1 MEKIKTVLTLALP
14 AVFEMFLYMLIW
26 VIDTAFVGNY
36 GGNVAVSA
44 VGFGSEI
51 IYTIIG
57 IFIFLGVNT
66 GITTMVAQNIGAGRK
81 EVAEEFLA
89 QGLLIGIF
97 LAVLLSLFLGFF
109 SNHLLTLAGVKGEVL
124 YYGTIYMQIVSIG
137 VFFNILS
144 SMLNA
149 GLRGTGNTIV
159 PLIGAIFMNVVAIF
173 LDWVLIFGKFGL
185 PALGVAGSAYATVL
199 SYLAGFSF
207 TVVYYFRYSQFK
219 LRFNYLMKANRE
231 YLSRIIGLAIPSGLQ
246 EAVFNVARIM
256 TSVFVIHL
264 GSTAF
269 AASQITIAIESIS
282 FMPGWGFAVAATTLV
297 GQQIGARKY
306 KTAREYAYL
315 SAFFGM
321 LVMLVGAFIFLTVP
335 EFLMGIFIKE
345 PDTIALG
352 SLCLMVA
359 AIEQPFMAIAM
370 VLEGAMKGAGDTKT
384 PFLTAVIANWVI
396 RIPLMYYVV
405 FILKLSVP
413 YVWAVMVI
421 QWIFEGLMML
431 YIFQKKSS
439 KWEEKGINLTT
450 G

>member
-1 MEKIKTVLTLALP
+1 MEKIRTVLTLALP
-14 AVFEMFLYMLIW
+14 AVFEMCLYMLIW
-26 VIDTAFVGNY
+26 VVDTAFVGNY

-57 IFIFLGVNT
+57 VFIFLGVNT

-81 EVAEEFLA
+81 EAAEEFLA
-89 QGLLIGIF
+89 QGLLIGLF
-97 LAVLLSLFLGFF
+97 LAILLSLFLGFF
-109 SNHLLTLAGVKGEVL
+109 SNQLLTLAGVKGEVL

-137 VFFNILS
+137 VFFNILT

-159 PLIGAIFMNVVAIF
+159 PLLGAIFMNVVAIF
-173 LDWVLIFGKFGL
+173 LDWVLIFGKFGF

-199 SYLAGFSF
+199 SYLASFAF
-207 TVVYYFRYSQFK
+207 TVVYYFKYSQFK
-219 LRFNYLMKANRE
+219 LRFNYLMKANKE
-231 YLSRIIGLAIPSGLQ
+231 YLSKIIGLAIPSGLQ

-297 GQQIGARKY
+297 GQQIGARQY

-321 LVMLVGAFIFLTVP
+321 LVMLGCAAVFLTIP

-345 PDTIALG
+345 SDTIALG
-352 SLCLMVA
+352 RLCLMVA

-384 PFLTAVIANWVI
+384 PFLVAVVANWVV

-405 FILKLSVP
+405 FILELSVP
-413 YVWAVMVI
+413 YVWAVMVV

-439 KWEEKGINLTT
+439 KWDIEKNYVM
-450 G
+450 